1 MGISMST
8 LGGWAF
14 LTFLGV
20 AIYYNS
26 RSKQPAHLAT
36 KAKKKLEHT
45 PPVRKEPK
53 EKAKRQRTEAFAS
66 ESKSAQPKP
75 KAVETY
81 SAPSRS
87 ADYSSDDVDNKEFAR
102 QLASVKQGTSLN
114 ATKKDEKRQKSV
126 KQSRAQV
133 IDQPAANGNKKASA
147 PSSTAGVDGDDDESP
162 IASPE
167 VVAADSGDVTDML
180 EPKSAGPAVL
190 RLTDTDKTK
199 KKEKKAKAPEKVET
213 KKQRQNRQKVEAAKA
228 VREDAE
234 KDRQVALENQRRL
247 ARISEG
253 RAAKD
258 GSAFMAAK
266 AVQSVWKDD
275 GANTKLSSTNTNGAA
290 VDEPLSTFS
299 KPAVSVNHATLPAKA
314 APAVKATAP
323 IPAKSENW
331 MSSLPSEEE
340 QLEIIRQD
348 DSWSTVTTKKANKTK
363 KRLSTESQS
372 ESEATDTQAPKALTS
387 VVPQPAVAPASKATT
402 ANGSTKPVRQGIQQQ
417 SSFAALSVPDDEE
430 EVEKEWD
437 V

>member
-1 MGISMST
+1 MST

-14 LTFLGV
+14 LTLLGA

-45 PPVRKEPK
+45 PLARKEPK
-53 EKAKRQRTEAFAS
+53 EKAKRQRTEAFAN
-66 ESKSAQPKP
+66 EPKSAPPKP
-75 KAVETY
+75 KAVETH

-190 RLTDTDKTK
+190 RLTDTDKTQ

-213 KKQRQNRQKVEAAKA
+213 KKQRQNRQKAEAAKA

-258 GSAFMAAK
+258 GSAFMAAQT
-266 AVQSVWKDD
+266 VQSVWKDD
-275 GANTKLSSTNTNGAA
+275 GANTKLSSSNANSAA

-299 KPAVSVNHATLPAKA
+299 KPAVSVSHATLPAKA

-323 IPAKSENW
+323 IPANSQNW

-348 DSWSTVTTKKANKTK
+348 DSWSTVTTKKANKSK
-363 KRLSTESQS
+363 KKHSTESQS
-372 ESEATDTQAPKALTS
+372 ESEATDTQAPKPLTS
-387 VVPQPAVAPASKATT
+387 VVSQPAVAPASKATT
-402 ANGSTKPVRQGIQQQ
+402 VNGNGSTKPVRQGIQQQ

-430 EVEKEWD
+430 EIEKEWD